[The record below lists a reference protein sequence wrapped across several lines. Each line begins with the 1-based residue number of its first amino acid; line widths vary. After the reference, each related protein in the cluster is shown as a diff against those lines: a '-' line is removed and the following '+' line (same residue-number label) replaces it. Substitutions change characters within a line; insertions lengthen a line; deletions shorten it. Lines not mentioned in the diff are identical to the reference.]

1 MKIIVGL
8 GNEGKQYAST
18 FHNMGFMAA
27 DRFAE
32 KLGAK
37 FDRKECDSNVAVCYR
52 GGEKI
57 IIAKPLTFMNLSG
70 VAVKQLLKKYKAEPK
85 DLLVLYDDLDIP
97 AASIRVRMRG
107 SAGTHNGMRNIIAEI
122 GTEDFARVRIGIGGK
137 PDYIPLVNYVL
148 SAVPAVMRPA
158 YDKAFDTAAEMA
170 IEFIEGKAK
179 NCSA

>member
-8 GNEGKQYAST
+8 GNEGRQYAST

-27 DRFAE
+27 DRLAE

-37 FDRKECDSNVAVCYR
+37 FDKRECESVIAECYR

-85 DLLVLYDDLDIP
+85 DLLVIYDDLDLP
-97 AASIRVRMRG
+97 AASLRMRLKG
-107 SAGTHNGMRNIIAEI
+107 SAGTHNGMRNIVDEI
-122 GTEDFARVRIGIGGK
+122 GTEEFVRVRIGIGGK

-148 SAVPAVMRPA
+148 SSVPALMRPS
-158 YDKAFDTAAEMA
+158 YDKAFDAAADMA
-170 IEFIEGKAK
+170 IEFIEGKAR
-179 NCSA
+179 NYSA

>member
-8 GNEGKQYAST
+8 GNEGRQYAST

-27 DRFAE
+27 DRLAE

-37 FDRKECDSNVAVCYR
+37 FDKRECESIIAECYR

-85 DLLVLYDDLDIP
+85 DLLVIYDDLDLP
-97 AASIRVRMRG
+97 AASLRMRLKG
-107 SAGTHNGMRNIIAEI
+107 SAGTHNGMRNIVDEI
-122 GTEDFARVRIGIGGK
+122 GTEEFVRVRIGIGGK

-148 SAVPAVMRPA
+148 SAVPASMRPS
-158 YDKAFDTAAEMA
+158 YDKAFDAAADMA
-170 IEFIEGKAK
+170 IGFIEGKAR
-179 NCSA
+179 NYSA